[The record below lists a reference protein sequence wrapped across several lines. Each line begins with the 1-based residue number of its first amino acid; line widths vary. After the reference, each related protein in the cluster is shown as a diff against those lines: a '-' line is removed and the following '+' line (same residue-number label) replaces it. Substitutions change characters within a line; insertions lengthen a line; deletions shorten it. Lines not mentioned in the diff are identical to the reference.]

1 MILCRKPFPIYHV
14 DALGALGVLGLVL
27 AGWWLAVVP
36 WRQTCAGYRE
46 LGQRR
51 ASLEAELQ
59 ARSERLDQVQQDLSW
74 LEGVVQA
81 QAVEVP
87 RADSVPQLLREM
99 TDVAKEAQIEL
110 LSVVPQPA
118 VAEGAYLV
126 SEIQLAGR
134 GGSRDFIRFLDR
146 LAQRNPFQAL
156 TNCAVRRSA
165 TAADPACELS
175 WTVRLYMLPA
185 VETGAEGT

>member
-99 TDVAKEAQIEL
+99 TDVAQEARIEL

-118 VAEGAYLV
+118 VLEGAYLV

-134 GGSRDFIRFLDR
+134 GRSRDFIRFLDR

-156 TNCAVRRSA
+156 TTCAVRRTA
-165 TAADPACELS
+165 TAADQACELS

-185 VETGAEGT
+185 VEPGAEGT

>member
-1 MILCRKPFPIYHV
+1 MILCRRPFLIYHV
-14 DALGALGVLGLVL
+14 DALGGLGVLGLVL

-46 LGQRR
+46 LGERC
-51 ASLEAELQ
+51 ASLESDLQ
-59 ARSERLDQVQQDLSW
+59 AQSERLDQVQQDLSW

-87 RADSVPQLLREM
+87 APILSRACCEM
-99 TDVAKEAQIEL
+99 TDVAKEVQIEL
-110 LSVVPQPA
+110 LSVAPQPA
-118 VAEGAYLV
+118 VSEGAYLV

-134 GGSRDFIRFLDR
+134 GRSRDFIRFLDR

-156 TNCAVRRSA
+156 TNCAVRRTA
-165 TAADPACELS
+165 TAADQACEIS

-185 VETGAEGT
+185 VETGPEGT